1 MMPYLLH
8 AAALVAISYVFYRLL
23 LGKETF
29 FHLNRWVL
37 LACMVGAFALPLIE
51 VPQAWSLQ
59 DEIPFFR
66 QPAPAQPLVQDLNP
80 AVPEI
85 AGQPG
90 NEAVPFQGLN
100 PAANASTGEEA
111 AITPALPSSWRPE
124 RIAAYVYWCG
134 VLVFGLNFLIQLFVL
149 LFQMYTLPSVK
160 DGPVRIV
167 EWNRDKAPCSF
178 GNCIFINP
186 EQYDWETYNQIIR
199 HEKIHIA
206 QGHSFDI
213 LLAELLVVV
222 QWFNPFAWQY
232 RRSVEQ
238 NIEYLTDAEM
248 LRSRDVD
255 TTGYQMNLLKV
266 AVPNLPLGLTTNYN
280 HSTLKKRI
288 LMMQSKKS
296 SVRSG
301 WKYLFLL
308 PLFAFSALIFNA
320 VQSQNTLDSNEQRNY
335 NSLFNFNDSGFDPS
349 GLWQGTIEGN
359 EVCMVFNKNLSKEKK
374 HGSWSSSSCF
384 KKEEFDALPTGKEGE
399 FHLAREAG
407 KMTLTGKFDNNEGY
421 GRFTFAGDPGFK
433 AYLEQN
439 GLDAPDEEE
448 MVHLFF
454 ANITKDYVAYLKQ
467 KKFPDFSMDQLMA
480 SAIHGLDKKSIEAYE
495 QEFAANP
502 KERTLESMVTM
513 QIHDLSPK
521 YMQSIRAMGFKNAT
535 MEDLLSA
542 KIHDVTSEYIREIQ
556 AAGYKNLDLENILS
570 FKIHGVDAKFIQA
583 AVQTNGK
590 ELSADDVLSVKIHN
604 VNPEDMAKFKELG
617 LGEVSMEDLTAFS
630 IHGIDA
636 AYIKSWKDAGYP
648 DLDKDELLSVKIHGV
663 TPEFIQGFNKNNN
676 TNISIDDA
684 LSIKIHDVSAEF
696 IQGFEAM
703 GYKNIGLDEA
713 VGLKIHDVSPQF
725 IKAFESLGY
734 KQIDLDEAMGLKI
747 HNVTAEFIKSYE
759 PLGFKQIDLDEVM
772 SLKIHEVT
780 PEFIRSMREKGFKDL
795 SLDEYVSLKIM
806 GSANR
811 RTRGR
816 ED

>member
-1 MMPYLLH
+1 MPYLLH
-8 AAALVAISYVFYRLL
+8 AAALVAASYVFYRLL
-23 LGKETF
+23 LGRETF
-29 FHLNRWVL
+29 FQLNRWVL
-37 LACMVGAFALPLIE
+37 LACMVGAFAIPLIE

-59 DEIPFFR
+59 DELPFFR
-66 QPAPAQPLVQDLNP
+66 QAAPEQAQNRDIAT
-80 AVPEI
+80 AVSPRDGKAAASLKE
-85 AGQPG
+85 
-90 NEAVPFQGLN
+90 LR
-100 PAANASTGEEA
+100 PAANAVPA
-111 AITPALPSSWRPE
+111 APPQIKPTAVVSWKPD
-124 RIAAYVYWCG
+124 RIAAYLYWCG

-160 DGPVRIV
+160 DGAIRIV

-178 GNCIFINP
+178 GNSIFINP
-186 EQYDWETYNQIIR
+186 AQYDWETYNQIIR

-213 LLAELLVVV
+213 LLAELLVVI

-320 VQSQNTLDSNEQRNY
+320 VQSQNSLDTNEQRSY
-335 NSLFNFNDSGFDPS
+335 NSLFNFNSSDFDPS
-349 GLWQGTIEGN
+349 GLWQGTIEGT
-359 EVCMVFNKNLSKEKK
+359 EICMVFSKNLAKEKR
-374 HGSWSSSSCF
+374 HESWSSSSCF
-384 KKEEFDALPTGKEGE
+384 KKEEFDALPMGQEGE
-399 FHLAREAG
+399 FHLKRDAG
-407 KMTLTGKFDNNEGY
+407 QMTLTGKFDKNEGY

-433 AYLEQN
+433 TYLEQN
-439 GLDAPDEEE
+439 GLDAPDEAE
-448 MVHLFF
+448 MIHLFF

-467 KKFPDFSMDQLMA
+467 KGFSDFSKDQLMA
-480 SAIHGLDKKSIEAYE
+480 AAIHGLDKKNIEVYE
-495 QEFAANP
+495 KEFAANS

-513 QIHDLSPK
+513 QIHDLSPA
-521 YMQSIRAMGFKNAT
+521 YMQSIRGMGFKTAT
-535 MEDLLSA
+535 MDDLLAA
-542 KIHDVTSEYIREIQ
+542 KIHDITPEYIREIQ
-556 AAGYKNLDLENILS
+556 AAGYKNLNLDDILS
-570 FKIHGVDAKFIQA
+570 FKIHGVDAKYIQYV
-583 AVQTNGK
+583 VQTSGK
-590 ELSADDVLSVKIHN
+590 TPSADEVLSVKIHD
-604 VNPEDMAKFKELG
+604 VKPEDMAKFKEMG
-617 LGEVSMEDLTAFS
+617 LGEVSMEDLTSFA

-676 TNISIDDA
+676 TNISIDNA
-684 LSIKIHDVSAEF
+684 LTIKIHDVSPEF
-696 IQGFEAM
+696 IKGFEAL
-703 GYKNIGLDEA
+703 GYKNIDLDESVA
-713 VGLKIHDVSPQF
+713 LKIHDVTPEF
-725 IKAFESLGY
+725 IKAFQSVGY
-734 KQIDLDEAMGLKI
+734 KNIDLEEAIALKIHDVNAGFIREFEQLGFKEIDLDEAVALKI
-747 HNVTAEFIKSYE
+747 HDI
-759 PLGFKQIDLDEVM
+759 
-772 SLKIHEVT
+772 T

-795 SLDEYVSLKIM
+795 SLDEYISLKIM

-811 RTRGR
+811 SKRS

>member
-1 MMPYLLH
+1 MPYLLH
-8 AAALVAISYVFYRLL
+8 AATLVAISYVFYRLL

-37 LACMVGAFALPLIE
+37 LACMVAAFALPLIE

-59 DEIPFFR
+59 EEIPFFK
-66 QPAPAQPLVQDLNP
+66 QPAPAQALVQDIKP

-85 AGQPG
+85 ADQSG
-90 NEAVPFQGLN
+90 NQAGPLQELN
-100 PAANASTGEEA
+100 PKANTSTGEQA
-111 AITPALPSSWRPE
+111 AITPASPSSWRPE

-178 GNCIFINP
+178 GNSIFINP

-308 PLFAFSALIFNA
+308 PVFLFSALVFNG
-320 VQSQNTLDSNEQRNY
+320 VQSKNILGVDEQRQE
-335 NSLFNFNDSGFDPS
+335 NSLFNLQDGDFEPS
-349 GLWQGTIEGN
+349 GVWQGTIEGDD
-359 EVCMVFNKNLSKEKK
+359 VCLVFSRNASKDK
-374 HGSWSSSSCF
+374 HRGSWSSSSCF
-384 KKEEFDALPTGKEGE
+384 KKSEFDKLPIGQEGT
-399 FHLAREAG
+399 FNLKREAG
-407 KMTLTGKFDNNEGY
+407 QMALTGKFDNNEGY
-421 GRFTFAGDPGFK
+421 GRFEFTPDAGFK
-433 AYLEQN
+433 TWLTQN
-439 GLDAPDEEE
+439 GLESPEEE
-448 MVHLFF
+448 SMIHLFF
-454 ANITKDYVAYLKQ
+454 SDITKDYVTYLKQ
-467 KKFPDFSMDQLMA
+467 KGFQDFSMDNLIAA
-480 SAIHGLDKKSIEAYE
+480 SIHGLDKPSVEAYW
-495 QEFAANP
+495 QEWTASGH
-502 KERTLESMVTM
+502 KEKTLEGMVAM
-513 QIHDLSPK
+513 KIHDLSPEYIQTMRAAGFK
-521 YMQSIRAMGFKNAT
+521 TADSDELLAAKIHDVTPEFVKELTVAGFKNLSLDDIVGFKIHGVDGDFIRAMAKKTGET
-535 MEDLLSA
+535 PSVDELLSA
-542 KIHDVTSEYIREIQ
+542 KIHQIDPD
-556 AAGYKNLDLENILS
+556 DL
-570 FKIHGVDAKFIQA
+570 AKFEAMGIDLSMD
-583 AVQTNGK
+583 
-590 ELSADDVLSVKIHN
+590 ELASFA
-604 VNPEDMAKFKELG
+604 
-617 LGEVSMEDLTAFS
+617 

-648 DLDKDELLSVKIHGV
+648 DLDQDELLSAKIHGV
-663 TPEFIQGFNKNNN
+663 TPEYITGLSKSGFPG
-676 TNISIDDA
+676 ISMDEA
-684 LSIKIHDVSAEF
+684 MSFKIHDVTPEF
-696 IQGFEAM
+696 VKG
-703 GYKNIGLDEA
+703 
-713 VGLKIHDVSPQF
+713 
-725 IKAFESLGY
+725 FESLGY
-734 KQIDLDEAMGLKI
+734 KNMDADEAMSLKI
-747 HNVTAEFIKSYE
+747 HNVTAEFIKSFE
-759 PLGFKQIDLDEVM
+759 PLGFKEIDLDEAT

-780 PEFIRSMREKGFKDL
+780 PEFIRSMQEKGFKDL

-811 RTRGR
+811 RTRSR

>member
-1 MMPYLLH
+1 MPYLLH
-8 AAALVAISYVFYRLL
+8 AAALVATSYVFYSLL
-23 LGKETF
+23 LGNDTF
-29 FHLNRWVL
+29 FHLNRGVL

-51 VPQAWSLQ
+51 VPQAWSLR

-66 QPAPAQPLVQDLNP
+66 QPTPGQPLVQDIIP
-80 AVPEI
+80 AVPQSADENV
-85 AGQPG
+85 
-90 NEAVPFQGLN
+90 NEAVPLEELN
-100 PAANASTGEEA
+100 PTANVPTEEEA
-111 AITPALPSSWRPE
+111 AITVASPSSWRPE

-160 DGPVRIV
+160 DGLVRIV

-186 EQYDWETYNQIIR
+186 AQYDWETYNQIIQ

-320 VQSQNTLDSNEQRNY
+320 VQSQNPLDSNEQRSY

-349 GLWQGTIEGN
+349 GLWQGTIEGD

-384 KKEEFDALPTGKEGE
+384 EKAEFDALPAGQEGE
-399 FHLAREAG
+399 FHLTREAG

-421 GRFTFAGDPGFK
+421 GRFSFAGDPGFS

-439 GLDAPDEEE
+439 GLDAPGEEE
-448 MVHLFF
+448 MIHLFF

-495 QEFAANP
+495 KEFAANP
-502 KERTLESMVTM
+502 KERTLESMVAM
-513 QIHDLSPK
+513 QIHDLSPA
-521 YMQSIRAMGFKNAT
+521 YMQSIRAMGFKDAS
-535 MEDLLSA
+535 MDDLLAA

-556 AAGYKNLDLENILS
+556 AAGYKNLDLEEILS

-583 AVQTNGK
+583 AVQISGK
-590 ELSADDVLSVKIHN
+590 ALSADDVLSVKIHN
-604 VNPEDMAKFKELG
+604 VKPEDMAKFQELG
-617 LGEVSMEDLTAFS
+617 LGEVSMDDLTSFA

-636 AYIKSWKDAGYP
+636 AYIKSWKDAGYA
-648 DLDKDELLSVKIHGV
+648 DLDQDELLSAKIHGV
-663 TPEFIQGFNKNNN
+663 TPEYI
-676 TNISIDDA
+676 TA
-684 LSIKIHDVSAEF
+684 LSKSGFPGISMDEAMSFKIHDVTPEF
-696 IQGFEAM
+696 VKG
-703 GYKNIGLDEA
+703 
-713 VGLKIHDVSPQF
+713 
-725 IKAFESLGY
+725 FESLGY
-734 KQIDLDEAMGLKI
+734 KNIDADEAMSLKI

-780 PEFIRSMREKGFKDL
+780 PEFIRSMQEKGFKDL

-811 RTRGR
+811 RTRVR

>member
-1 MMPYLLH
+1 MPYLFH
-8 AAALVAISYVFYRLL
+8 AAALVAASYVFYRLL
-23 LGKETF
+23 LGNETF

-37 LACMVGAFALPLIE
+37 LACMVGAFAIPLVE

-66 QPAPAQPLVQDLNP
+66 QAAPAPPPVQDI
-80 AVPEI
+80 ASAIPEET
-85 AGQPG
+85 ATLKKPT
-90 NEAVPFQGLN
+90 
-100 PAANASTGEEA
+100 PAASTVSA
-111 AITPALPSSWRPE
+111 TPPAITPAATSPWRPE
-124 RIAAYVYWCG
+124 RIAAYIYWCG

-149 LFQMYTLPSVK
+149 FFQMYTLPSVK
-160 DGPVRIV
+160 DGAIRIV

-186 EQYDWETYNQIIR
+186 AQYDWETYNQIIR

-213 LLAELLVVV
+213 LLAELLVIV

-248 LRSRDVD
+248 LRSRDID
-255 TTGYQMNLLKV
+255 ATGYQMNLLKV

-288 LMMQSKKS
+288 VMMQSKKS

-308 PLFAFSALIFNA
+308 PVFLFSALVFNG
-320 VQSQNTLDSNEQRNY
+320 VQSKNILGVDEQRQENA
-335 NSLFNFNDSGFDPS
+335 LFNLQDGDFEPS
-349 GLWQGTIEGN
+349 GVWQGTIEGD
-359 EVCMVFNKNLSKEKK
+359 EVCLVFSRNASKDK
-374 HGSWSSSSCF
+374 HRGTWSSSSCF
-384 KKEEFDALPTGKEGE
+384 KKSEFDKLPIGQEGT
-399 FHLAREAG
+399 FNLKREAG
-407 KMTLTGKFDNNEGY
+407 QMALTGKFDNNEGY
-421 GRFTFAGDPGFK
+421 GRFTFTGDPGFS

-439 GLDAPDEEE
+439 GLDAPGEEE

-495 QEFAANP
+495 KEFPANS
-502 KERTLESMVTM
+502 KERTLESMVSM
-513 QIHDLSPK
+513 QIHDLSPA
-521 YMQSIRAMGFKNAT
+521 YMQSIREMGFKTAT
-535 MEDLLSA
+535 MDDLLSA

-556 AAGYKNLDLENILS
+556 AAGYKNLDLEEILS
-570 FKIHGVDAKFIQA
+570 FKIHGVDAAFIQSV
-583 AVQTNGK
+583 VQTSGK
-590 ELSADDVLSVKIHN
+590 APSADEVLSVKIHN
-604 VNPEDMAKFKELG
+604 VKPEDMAKFKELG
-617 LGEVSMEDLTAFS
+617 LGEVSMDDLTSFA

-648 DLDKDELLSVKIHGV
+648 DLDQDELLSAKIHGV
-663 TPEFIQGFNKNNN
+663 TPEYI
-676 TNISIDDA
+676 TA
-684 LSIKIHDVSAEF
+684 LSKSGFPGISMEEAMSFKIHDVTPEF
-696 IQGFEAM
+696 VKG
-703 GYKNIGLDEA
+703 
-713 VGLKIHDVSPQF
+713 
-725 IKAFESLGY
+725 FESLGY
-734 KQIDLDEAMGLKI
+734 KNMDADEAMSLKI
-747 HNVTAEFIKSYE
+747 HNVTAEFIKGYE

-772 SLKIHEVT
+772 SLKIHDVT
-780 PEFIRSMREKGFKDL
+780 PEFIRSMQEKGFKDL

-811 RTRGR
+811 RSRGR